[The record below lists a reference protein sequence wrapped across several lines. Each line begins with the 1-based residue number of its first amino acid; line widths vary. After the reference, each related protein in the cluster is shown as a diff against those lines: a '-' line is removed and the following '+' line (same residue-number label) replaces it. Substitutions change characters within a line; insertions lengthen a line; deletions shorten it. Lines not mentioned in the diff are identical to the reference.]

1 LLLRNLK
8 IRFYV
13 ILLLV
18 MCAPGARAQQAAPT
32 APPPPP
38 ATAPPRP
45 AAPPVEAISRN
56 APPQVFTVVHRLNGI
71 KLMRWLSRS
80 GAPLAAVVEFDD
92 DDLSQTDMHTSIIAG
107 FAMGDGHSIVASL
120 PQAEAEVEAAPV
132 AAHSAAPSEK
142 TTEPAP
148 LALAPQA
155 ADLMVMRSSDGFQFT
170 ASYVGLDGLT
180 GLSLLNIEGLEL
192 PTIPDALEETLSVGQ
207 RVRLFAP
214 EPAGRTGSGGAASN
228 LYLRM
233 GEIEG
238 RLMNIARSSSGRIAH
253 LTVRAPNLSPAING
267 GVALNEA
274 GETVGIIEAS
284 SATEARILPA
294 QIVRRAAE
302 RVLARRASV
311 PRPLLGV
318 RGKAVTAASLFQ
330 FTSSGWSEA
339 EAVALMG
346 RGLGLL
352 LTSVTPDTPAA
363 LADLRPGDIIVSVN
377 NSVIKTAEDF
387 SSMLSVASGDTP
399 FMFTVLRG
407 QTPASIPPRS
417 PSAPAQPPAPPA
429 PFTAMPPLAL
439 EPFKLPK
446 PLKPLKP
453 ISVSVNF
460 SFKMEMNWPG
470 DGISFSAPTNALI
483 ARGVETI
490 PLAKAAA
497 ARRGARAGVLVLN
510 VAAASEAA
518 LAGLRAGDV
527 IESVNGELFSSP
539 AQMRPLLMSAERL
552 ALGLVRSGQR
562 LIVNL
567 PARETKD
574 K

>member
-8 IRFYV
+8 IHFSV
-13 ILLLV
+13 IVLLV
-18 MCAPGARAQQAAPT
+18 ICTPGVRAQQAGPK
-32 APPPPP
+32 PPPPP
-38 ATAPPRP
+38 TNAPPRP
-45 AAPPVEAISRN
+45 AAPSVEAARRN

-80 GAPLAAVVEFDD
+80 GAPVAAVVEFDD
-92 DDLSQTDMHTSIIAG
+92 DNLSQTDMHTSITAG

-132 AAHSAAPSEK
+132 AATPPQK
-142 TTEPAP
+142 MTEPAP
-148 LALAPQA
+148 VVPAPQSA
-155 ADLMVMRSSDGFQFT
+155 ALMVMRSDGFQFT
-170 ASYVGLDGLT
+170 ANYVGLDGLT
-180 GLSLLNIEGLEL
+180 GLSLLSIEGLEF
-192 PTIPDALEETLSVGQ
+192 PTIPDALEEKLSVGQ

-214 EPAGRTGSGGAASN
+214 EPAGRAGSGGAVSN

-233 GEIEG
+233 GEIDG
-238 RLMNIARSSSGRIAH
+238 RLMNIARSSSGKIEH

-274 GETVGIIEAS
+274 GETVGIVEAS

-294 QIVRRAAE
+294 QVVRRAAE

-311 PRPLLGV
+311 PRPVLGLKA
-318 RGKAVTAASLFQ
+318 RAVTAASLFQ

-346 RGLGLL
+346 KGLGLL

-363 LADLRPGDIIVSVN
+363 LADLRPGDIIVRVN
-377 NSVIKTAEDF
+377 NSEVKNAEDF
-387 SSMLSVASGDTP
+387 SSMLSVASGDAP
-399 FMFTVLRG
+399 FIFTVLRG
-407 QTPASIPPRS
+407 QTPARPPRV
-417 PSAPAQPPAPPA
+417 PSAPGQPPAPPA
-429 PFTAMPPLAL
+429 PFAAMPPFNL
-439 EPFKLPK
+439 EPFNLPK

-460 SFKMEMNWPG
+460 SFKMEMNWPK
-470 DGISFSAPTNALI
+470 DGFFFSTPTNALI

-490 PLAKAAA
+490 PLAKGAAT
-497 ARRGARAGVLVLN
+497 RRGARAGMLVLN

-518 LAGLRAGDV
+518 LAGLCAGDV
-527 IESVNGELFSSP
+527 IESVNGQLFSSP
-539 AQMRPLLMSAERL
+539 AQMSPLLLSAERL
-552 ALGLVRSGQR
+552 ALGLVRNGQR

-567 PARETKD
+567 PARETKNN
-574 K
+574 